1 MLVPAIC
8 PKCGGTLEVDDSQEA
23 AVCKYCST
31 PFIAERAINNY
42 VSHHNTYINN
52 ATIVNKDTADRMFT
66 KAVDLTRIA
75 KYQQAYDAFVE
86 MSLDYP
92 GDWRSW
98 MGVSLLRMHIKKT
111 PALEID
117 PKLLNVF
124 PPSILKMLNEP
135 NAPLE
140 YPKIKRLENELNQ
153 SGRRKENTIQE
164 WHKAENE
171 LASLI
176 KAKSFFEKFMIAC
189 FGGAGICLIL
199 MILSLFVFK
208 NNDLRVGIFF
218 LSLIMII
225 VFVLT
230 GMINVAKVF
239 SDHNTIDKLKDS
251 IKAYENTANNNTQ
264 YYDRLLA
271 TYNELKNK
279 MDQKLAKVGVNN
291 VEDYY
296 YYVLLL
302 NPMSVK

>member
-8 PKCGGTLEVDDSQEA
+8 PKCGGSLEVDDSQEA

-31 PFIAERAINNY
+31 PFIAEKAINNY
-42 VSHHNTYINN
+42 INQHNTYINN

-86 MSLDYP
+86 MSLEYP

-98 MGVSLLRMHIKKT
+98 FGVSLLRMHIKKT
-111 PALEID
+111 PVLEID

-124 PPSILKMLNEP
+124 PPYILKMLNEP

-140 YPKIKRLENELNQ
+140 YPKIKRLENELKQ
-153 SGRRKENTIQE
+153 AGWRKENTIQE
-164 WHKAENE
+164 WHKAEND
-171 LASLI
+171 LASIIRGKGL
-176 KAKSFFEKFMIAC
+176 FEKLMFAS
-189 FGGAGICLIL
+189 FGGAGICFIIML
-199 MILSLFVFK
+199 LSIFVFK
-208 NNDLRVGIFF
+208 NNDLRVGLF
-218 LSLIMII
+218 LLS
-225 VFVLT
+225 FVLIIILAIS
-230 GMINVAKVF
+230 GMTTLAKIV
-239 SDHNTIDKLKDS
+239 SDNKTVIRMKES
-251 IKAYENTANNNTQ
+251 IKSYEDVTNNNTKF
-264 YYDRLLA
+264 YDGLLQ
-271 TYNELKNK
+271 TYNDLKTK

-296 YYVLLL
+296 YYVLML